1 MIDLINKNNDTD
13 LGNLYN
19 FIQCYADSNDM
30 ANTLL
35 AIRLM
40 DDMTAQFPETENI
53 FKYSLMICRM
63 LIDLNMDLSANEI
76 DTLIAASLLHMIPED
91 RSQSEAYK
99 QLFRKYHIPD
109 NICRIIDLLS
119 ERNTDADEELSAC
132 FARIQENKLAL
143 LIALAEQGNIVE
155 RLHFLNSWQFRKFI
169 YDTRKY
175 YFSMCIYAKEH
186 YIELLSPIGI
196 LLEKLRNLT
205 DVAEMLFAKFESMEI
220 ELTREILQLKE
231 ENATIKGI
239 IQKLKTSC

>member
-13 LGNLYN
+13 LGSLYD
-19 FIQCYADSNDM
+19 FIKCHAFNNNMSD
-30 ANTLL
+30 TLS

-40 DDMTAQFPETENI
+40 DDMTAQFSETENI

-63 LIDLNMDLSANEI
+63 LIDLNMDLTSDEK
-76 DTLIAASLLHMIPED
+76 DTLIAASLLHMIPDD
-91 RSQSEAYK
+91 RAQKEAYR
-99 QLFRKYHIPD
+99 QLFNKYQVSD
-109 NICRIIDLLS
+109 DICGIIDLLN
-119 ERNTDADEELSAC
+119 ERNTDDDAELSAC
-132 FARIQENKLAL
+132 FSEIQENKLAL
-143 LIALAEQGNIVE
+143 LIALAEQGNTVE

-186 YIELLSPIGI
+186 YNELLSPIGI

-220 ELTREILQLKE
+220 ELTQEILHLKE
-231 ENATIKGI
+231 ENATMKGI
-239 IQKLKTSC
+239 IQKLKADC